1 MKYLN
6 KKAALKLCSFVLLLL
21 GVLDIIRG
29 FTHNF
34 RARYAAE
41 YLAIIEPTSDS
52 LVLMSAFG
60 ISNFLTGFLYFLIV
74 FKAKKITPYVLTI
87 IPISYM
93 IGGLGMQYS
102 NVILESEFR
111 GQQMMKVY
119 LATSLFTAL
128 LYFIVAQIENKHK
141 VSKAQIINKQKIKD
155 NNYDK
160 DN

>member
-29 FTHNF
+29 FTHTF
-34 RARYAAE
+34 RVRYAAE
-41 YLAIIEPTSDS
+41 YLAKIEPTSDS

-93 IGGLGMQYS
+93 LGGLGMQYS

-111 GQQMMKVY
+111 GQHMMKVY
-119 LATSLFTAL
+119 LATCLFTAL
-128 LYFIVAQIENKHK
+128 LYFIVTQIENKHK
-141 VSKAQIINKQKIKD
+141 VSKSQIIK
-155 NNYDK
+155 
-160 DN
+160 

>member
-29 FTHNF
+29 FTHTF
-34 RARYAAE
+34 RVRDAAE
-41 YLAIIEPTSDS
+41 YLAKIEPTSDS

-111 GQQMMKVY
+111 GQHMMKVY
-119 LATSLFTAL
+119 LATCLFTAL
-128 LYFIVAQIENKHK
+128 LYFIVTQIENKHK
-141 VSKAQIINKQKIKD
+141 IK
-155 NNYDK
+155 NNNFDK